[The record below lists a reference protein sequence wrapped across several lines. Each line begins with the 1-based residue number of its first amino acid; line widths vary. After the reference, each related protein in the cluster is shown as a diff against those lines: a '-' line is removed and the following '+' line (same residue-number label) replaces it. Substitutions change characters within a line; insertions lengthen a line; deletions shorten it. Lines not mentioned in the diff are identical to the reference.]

1 MTRPRLPLIVAPL
14 IVAPV
19 ILALSLGL
27 TACGGGGSTTAIETQ
42 TTGQQ
47 LIDLKAALDAG
58 VITQREYDAKRR
70 DILRHN

>member
-1 MTRPRLPLIVAPL
+1 MPRLSLLVIT
-14 IVAPV
+14 APV
-19 ILALSLGL
+19 ALALSLSL
-27 TACGGGGSTTAIETQ
+27 TACGGGSSTTAIETQ

-70 DILRHN
+70 DILRNN

>member
-27 TACGGGGSTTAIETQ
+27 IACGGGDSTTAIETQ

>member
-1 MTRPRLPLIVAPL
+1 MQRPTPSRTSTA
-14 IVAPV
+14 
-19 ILALSLGL
+19 LAIAAALGLAGLGL
-27 TACGGGGSTTAIETQ
+27 TACGGGGATTAIQTQ

-70 DILRHN
+70 DILRQH

>member
-1 MTRPRLPLIVAPL
+1 MQRPTSPRLT
-14 IVAPV
+14 V
-19 ILALSLGL
+19 ILAITAALGL
-27 TACGGGGSTTAIETQ
+27 SACGGGGATTAIQTQ

-70 DILRHN
+70 DILRQH